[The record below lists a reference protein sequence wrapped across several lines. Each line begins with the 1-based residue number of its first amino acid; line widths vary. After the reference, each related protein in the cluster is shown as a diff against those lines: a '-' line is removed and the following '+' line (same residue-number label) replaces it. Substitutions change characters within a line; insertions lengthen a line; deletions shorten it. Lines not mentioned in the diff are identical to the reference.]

1 MRRWLVVRLEVV
13 VLGALCCFAAGCGSS
28 GEGATTGD
36 CSDEVD
42 NDEDG
47 DVDCADS
54 GCIGDFDC
62 DGTTDD
68 DDSMADDDDST
79 VDDDDSTADDD
90 DSTAD
95 DDDSGADDDDS
106 ASSAR

>member
-1 MRRWLVVRLEVV
+1 MRRCFVVGLEVV
-13 VLGALCCFAAGCGSS
+13 LLGSLCSFVVACGSS
-28 GEGATTGD
+28 GEGAATGD

-68 DDSMADDDDST
+68 EDSTTDDDDDST
-79 VDDDDSTADDD
+79 TDDDDSAANDD
-90 DSTAD
+90 DSATTD
-95 DDDSGADDDDS
+95 DDDSGS
-106 ASSAR
+106 PAR